1 MATLEYLEEE
11 GTLKPT
17 VRPGE
22 VVGSPRHVR
31 DEGKPELKVEDE

>member
-1 MATLEYLEEE
+1 VATLEYLEEE
-11 GTLKPT
+11 GTLEPT

-22 VVGSPRHVR
+22 VVGSPRHVQ

>member
-1 MATLEYLEEE
+1 
-11 GTLKPT
+11 

-31 DEGKPELKVEDE
+31 DEGKPELKVKDE